1 VGGTAESVGA
11 GVSDGILVA
20 VGGTAVSVGV
30 GVSDGILVAVDGM
43 GVFAEETDVGVV

>member
-1 VGGTAESVGA
+1 MAVSVGV

-43 GVFAEETDVGVV
+43 GVFADETGVGVV